1 MPTIRC
7 VLCAAKQPQDT
18 VFQFPKHTLSQ
29 RQWMTVCNLEE
40 VRPSMGVCVRH
51 FERNE
56 INLSMK
62 VPRLSPGAVPTLHPN
77 WPFEGRLIGT
87 IGPPKHGPPQSNSK
101 PLREVPERQA
111 PPSEIP
117 MPIAHAY
124 THSKPAVQ
132 PFVQPLM
139 QPMPETFKKMKIPSA
154 TYSRLLAVQNVM
166 KSSSVEKTIERLAV
180 WFLRKESRIEARR
193 HLEDDVSAEEV
204 DRELV
209 GPPEDG
215 MAENGPAEGTL
226 PAPVSN
232 PPAPKLCHDLAEAE
246 LLQEMDVQLESE
258 DDPAAIGAGRPGCGV
273 LCDGAAP
280 SPHWATPSAVISEP
294 QLHQLLVEAP
304 VRCPSCMQP
313 VAPATNRISLSYCVN
328 WVCPLCGIP
337 ARPPWHSTSG
347 SGQVTTFDAVF
358 AAAVTLS
365 GCSPTGVQR
374 LLNFVNMGRLD
385 CGVFNR
391 LTDAVVSPAIADKFA
406 DAMEANR
413 AAALAASPKGLV
425 VAGSYQVDTPD
436 FSVSFGT
443 YTLVDNVTGLVVA
456 QSTVPHRGPGEPTRR
471 EELETVRRCLA
482 DLRRAEVHVT
492 EFISDRHVGAQ
503 RVVARCLPAA
513 KYSYDIRDAAVDV
526 EKRLEAFA
534 ARPGYK
540 PLKCWISYLKNH
552 FWSCAKAA
560 NGNFELFERLWT
572 IAAHHVVGVH
582 YRRDDGNSCSHG
594 PMEDA
599 EEGRPWLEPGSP
611 AHAAVLRVVHDHRTM
626 RVARLAIAFRHES
639 RLEILRAVD
648 RQYTPKQEPCTLS
661 RLVAR
666 KRAAVLDYCAHLG
679 RPYARNGDNGVR
691 HIRAY
696 SRAGGRYLTR
706 PVRSAKTYPHVA
718 SLLARVAER
727 RRTTTI
733 AEQTVLAAAG

>member
-204 DRELV
+204 DR
-209 GPPEDG
+209 
-215 MAENGPAEGTL
+215 
-226 PAPVSN
+226 
-232 PPAPKLCHDLAEAE
+232 
-246 LLQEMDVQLESE
+246 DVQLESE

-328 WVCPLCGIP
+328 W
-337 ARPPWHSTSG
+337 
-347 SGQVTTFDAVF
+347 
-358 AAAVTLS
+358 
-365 GCSPTGVQR
+365 R